1 MCIHTHSARV
11 MLPGWQE
18 MEVACF
24 PAESAGNK
32 VTMVNESETH
42 TNKQTNRKE
51 QEWDV
56 TRGSI
61 HIR

>member
-1 MCIHTHSARV
+1 

-56 TRGSI
+56 TGGSI